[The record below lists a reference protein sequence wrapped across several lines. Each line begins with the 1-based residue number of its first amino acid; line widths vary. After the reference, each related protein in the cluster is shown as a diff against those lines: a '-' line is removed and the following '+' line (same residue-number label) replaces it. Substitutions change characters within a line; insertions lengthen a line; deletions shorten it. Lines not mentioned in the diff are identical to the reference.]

1 MSFRVNFSFKFNQ
14 QTLGRPTGFTNQ
26 LLKNSSSRLEMFFF
40 ESLFGL
46 MNKDKKKKKKV
57 LGDFGYAVYLRLLKR
72 KRKETKNLS
81 KYQ

>member
-14 QTLGRPTGFTNQ
+14 RTLGRPTSFTNQ

-46 MNKDKKKKKKV
+46 MNKDIKKKGPGRFWICRLPQVIKKKKK
-57 LGDFGYAVYLRLLKR
+57 R
-72 KRKETKNLS
+72 KKNLS